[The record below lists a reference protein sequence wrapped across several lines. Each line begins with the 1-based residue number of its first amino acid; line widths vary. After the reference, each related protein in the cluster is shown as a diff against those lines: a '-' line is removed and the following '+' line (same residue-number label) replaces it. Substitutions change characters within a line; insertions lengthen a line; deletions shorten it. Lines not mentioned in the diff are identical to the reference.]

1 MSGAGEWK
9 SGGLFFSWGCCC
21 TNPNEGAM
29 MNCCYGS
36 LFPCCAV
43 ASAKSAFDGSEFC
56 FNLFCFGSC
65 PGLVRNY
72 MRQGYEIKGR
82 VGISDCFISA
92 LLPCCVITQLLNEVR
107 LRGPKMESISDQT
120 NSPWLAPARDS
131 SCIGD
136 PCDFF
141 CTFLTCPCEV
151 GNVFSQLTGAPFWFA
166 MCPGSPC
173 W

>member
-1 MSGAGEWK
+1 MSGDGEWK
-9 SGGLFFSWGCCC
+9 SGGLFTGWCCC
-21 TNPNEGAM
+21 CNSSEGACL
-29 MNCCYGS
+29 NSIYGS
-36 LFPCCAV
+36 CFPCCAI
-43 ASAKSAFDGSEFC
+43 ASAKSSFDGSEFC
-56 FNLFCFGSC
+56 FNLVCFGCS

-82 VGISDCFISA
+82 VGLSDCCIASTF
-92 LLPCCVITQLLNEVR
+92 PCCVITQLLNEVR
-107 LRGPKMESISDQT
+107 VRGPKLVSIPDQ
-120 NSPWLAPARDS
+120 NASPWLAPTKDW
-131 SCIGD
+131 SCLGD

-151 GNVFSQLTGAPFWFA
+151 ANVYTQLSGAPFWFA